1 MPSARSLSYAV
12 ASALILAAC
21 SSIPEAAYRLPP
33 NSLEDR
39 AVQTREFEVDD
50 EAEIVQAS
58 VAVLQDM
65 EYNLD
70 VIERP
75 LGVLTASKTVDA
87 DSDLEKAGLIV
98 AEVGMFALA
107 TLGAAFGGGTGGYEP
122 GSAYATAEDEIILQL
137 TMVVL
142 PSLSDEGVYIVRMT
156 IQETLLNKA
165 GQIKERGTITKPL
178 VYQEVFDKLSTAL
191 FLEGEGL

>member
-1 MPSARSLSYAV
+1 MARSRILSYAAGTAV
-12 ASALILAAC
+12 LLTAC
-21 SSIPEAAYRLPP
+21 SSIPEAAYRLPS
-33 NSLEDR
+33 NSLDDR
-39 AVQTREFEVDD
+39 VVQTREFEVNE
-50 EAEIVQAS
+50 EAEIIQAS

-87 DSDLEKAGLIV
+87 DSDLEKAGLIA
-98 AEVGMFALA
+98 AEVGMLALA
-107 TLGAAFGGGTGGYEP
+107 TIGAALGGGTGGYEP
-122 GSAYATAEDEIILQL
+122 GSAYATAEDEIALQL

-142 PSLSDEGVYIVRMT
+142 PSLSDEGVYTVRMT

-165 GQIKERGTITKPL
+165 GQIKERGTITEPV
-178 VYQEVFDKLSTAL
+178 VYQEVFDRLSKAL